1 MTSAL
6 GGGAYTDPDT
16 GFYGTP
22 EQHTA
27 YQNQLSY
34 AKPYDA
40 GRASAGAASTANRTA
55 FGDAN
60 ATGVDYT
67 IDPTGRTSYSNA
79 SEQQRI
85 TDASKRDSFMS
96 LLSSNPAAPTAPNVS
111 PSNVQGNEADA
122 RAAAF
127 ARAKDQA
134 GKIARSSLTSIA
146 ENMAGRNMSG
156 GGLQALK
163 EAGAIQG
170 SAEPLQELTRDQMIS
185 DTNRAADVSDLS
197 YQGAITQRGQ
207 DMAGRASYLSLL
219 RSLY

>member
-1 MTSAL
+1 MGASI
-6 GGGAYTDPDT
+6 GGAYTDPVT

-22 EQHTA
+22 DQHTA

-40 GRASAGAASTANRTA
+40 SSASAGAASTANKSA

-60 ATGVDYT
+60 TTGVDYT
-67 IDPTGRTSYSNA
+67 IDPTGKVSYSNA

-85 TDASKRDSFMS
+85 TDAAKRDSFLS
-96 LLSSNPAAPTAPNVS
+96 LLSSNPSAPSAPTVQ

-134 GKIARSSLTSIA
+134 GKIARSSLTSIS
-146 ENMAGRNMSG
+146 ENLAGRNMSG
-156 GGLQALK
+156 GGLQALR
-163 EAGAIQG
+163 ESGAIQG
-170 SAEPLQELTRDQMIS
+170 SEEPLQQLTRDQLVS
-185 DTNRAADVSDLS
+185 DTNRAADVSDMS

-207 DMAGRASYLSLL
+207 DLANRASYLSLL